1 MATYQAIIDSMTL
14 NENKTEAGSILNPDD
29 FGTQKDAFNYLY
41 DAAKWANFRV
51 DFLKYKTRQ
60 PFTANGGTG
69 NVQTFQQFGVY
80 RTNTVELFLNSNKSE
95 AFGLELFARIMGV
108 PEGID
113 KTKFGLVFKTENKKG
128 FTGTIGSADTFQNR
142 FSKKSPVLVY
152 PNSPHLI
159 DEQAARPVSM
169 SVKKFTG
176 IALDGKIRNG
186 ADEEVMTTGLL
197 PVLLS
202 DLTEGTYERIL
213 EFDPTTRTG
222 TEDQK
227 SCEVEISLN
236 KQLIVFS
243 LHGRKVAQKN
253 YNFRKY
259 FFCSTGSKIVRFS
272 HKIPF
277 KIQLAAKVE
286 NRHNDIILKDLYSGY
301 FNFRGTA
308 IFTAGKVDPVNG
320 STFKL
325 SSLNPNY
332 SIDII
337 Q

>member
-1 MATYQAIIDSMTL
+1 MATRQAIIDSMTI
-14 NENKTEAGSILNPDD
+14 NENKTAAGSILNPDD
-29 FGTQKDAFNYLY
+29 FGTQKEAFNYLY
-41 DAAKWANFRV
+41 DAAKWSNFRV

-60 PFTANGGTG
+60 PFSEDGGTG
-69 NVQTFQQFGVY
+69 TITSWQQYGMY
-80 RTNTVELFLNSNKSE
+80 KPNTVENFSKSNFSE
-95 AFGLELFARIMGV
+95 AFGIELYARIMGV

-186 ADEEVMTTGLL
+186 ADEEIMTKGLL

-236 KQLIVFS
+236 KQLLVFS
-243 LHGRKVAQKN
+243 LHGKKIAQKN

-259 FFCSTGSKIVRFS
+259 FYRSTNSKVVRFS

-286 NRHNDIILKDLYSGY
+286 NRHNDIILKDLFTGY
-301 FNFRGTA
+301 FNFRGTVILNGGA
-308 IFTAGKVDPVNG
+308 EPVTG
-320 STFKL
+320 SRFSL
-325 SSLNPNY
+325 SYLNPNY

>member
-1 MATYQAIIDSMTL
+1 MATYQGIIDSMTI

-29 FGTQKDAFNYLY
+29 FGTQKEAFNYLY
-41 DAAKWANFRV
+41 DASKWANFRV

-60 PFTANGGTG
+60 PFSEDGGVV
-69 NVQTFQQFGVY
+69 NIASFQQYGLY
-80 RTNTVELFLNSNKSE
+80 KPITVEYFSKSNFSE
-95 AFGLELFARIMGV
+95 AFGIELYARIMGV

-128 FTGTIGSADTFQNR
+128 FTGSIGSADTFQNR

-159 DEQAARPVSM
+159 DEQAGKPVSM
-169 SVKKFTG
+169 NVKKFTG

-186 ADEEVMTTGLL
+186 ADEPVMTKGLL

-227 SCEVEISLN
+227 SCAVETSLN
-236 KQLIVFS
+236 KQLLTFR
-243 LHGRKVAQKN
+243 LHGKKVAQKN
-253 YNFRKY
+253 YNYRKHFFRSY
-259 FFCSTGSKIVRFS
+259 GSKIVRFS

-277 KIQLAAKVE
+277 KIQLAAKVD
-286 NRHNDIILKDLYSGY
+286 NRHNDIILKDLYFGY
-301 FNFRGTA
+301 FHFRGTA
-308 IFTAGKVDPVNG
+308 IFTGTPDPVNG
-320 STFKL
+320 AIFYL
-325 SSLNPNY
+325 AYLNPNY

>member
-1 MATYQAIIDSMTL
+1 MATYQAIIDSMTI

-41 DAAKWANFRV
+41 NAAKWANFRV

-60 PFTANGGTG
+60 PFSVDGGLVNITSM
-69 NVQTFQQFGVY
+69 QQYGIY
-80 RTNTVELFLNSNKSE
+80 RPNRVENYLKSNFSE
-95 AFGLELFARIMGV
+95 AFGIELYARIMGV

-113 KTKFGLVFKTENKKG
+113 KTKFGLVFKTENKKNFKG
-128 FTGTIGSADTFQNR
+128 SIGSADTFQNR

-159 DEQAARPVSM
+159 DEQAGRHVSM

-186 ADEEVMTTGLL
+186 ADEPVMTKGLL

-222 TEDQK
+222 IDDQK
-227 SCEVEISLN
+227 SCEVEVSLN
-236 KQLIVFS
+236 KQLLIFS

-253 YNFRKY
+253 YNFRRY
-259 FFCSTGSKIVRFS
+259 FYRSTGSKIVRFS

-301 FNFRGTA
+301 FHFRGTA
-308 IFTAGKVDPVNG
+308 IFTGTPEPVEG
-320 STFKL
+320 SRFSL
-325 SSLNPNY
+325 DSLNPNY

>member
-1 MATYQAIIDSMTL
+1 MSRQAIIDSMT
-14 NENKTEAGSILNPDD
+14 ENANKVAAGSIANADD
-29 FGTQKDAFNYLY
+29 FGTQIDAFNYLY
-41 DAAKWANFRV
+41 EAAKWANFRV

-60 PFTANGGTG
+60 PFTEDGGIAAL
-69 NVQTFQQFGVY
+69 NSFQQYGFY
-80 RTNTVELFLNSNKSE
+80 TAADVERYLKSNFSE
-95 AFGLELFARIMGV
+95 AFGIELFARIMGV

-113 KTKFGLVFKTENKKG
+113 KTKFGLVFKTENKKNFNG
-128 FTGTIGSADTFQNR
+128 SIGSADTFQNR
-142 FSKKSPVLVY
+142 FSLKSPDLQF

-159 DEQAARPVSM
+159 DEQAAKPVSM

-176 IALDGKIRNG
+176 IALDGKVRNG
-186 ADEEVMTTGLL
+186 ADEPLAEKGLK

-202 DLTEGTYERIL
+202 ELTEGTYERIL

-222 TEDQK
+222 IEDQK

-236 KQLIVFS
+236 KQLLVFS
-243 LHGRKVAQKN
+243 LHGKKIAQKN

-259 FFCSTGSKIVRFS
+259 FYRSTNSKIVRFS

-286 NRHNDIILKDLYSGY
+286 NRHNDIILKDLFTGY
-301 FNFRGTA
+301 FNFRGTVILNGGA
-308 IFTAGKVDPVNG
+308 EPVTG
-320 STFKL
+320 SRFSL
-325 SSLNPNY
+325 SYLNPNY

>member
-1 MATYQAIIDSMTL
+1 MATYQAIIDSMTI
-14 NENKTEAGSILNPDD
+14 NENKTAAGSILNPDD

-60 PFTANGGTG
+60 PFSSDGGIISL
-69 NVQTFQQFGVY
+69 QSKQQYGVY
-80 RTNTVELFLNSNKSE
+80 QPGAVEYFLTSNLSE
-95 AFGLELFARIMGV
+95 AFGIELYARIMGV

-169 SVKKFTG
+169 SVKKFVG

-186 ADEEVMTTGLL
+186 ADEEVMTKGLL

-227 SCEVEISLN
+227 SCEVEISFN
-236 KQLIVFS
+236 KQLLVFS
-243 LHGRKVAQKN
+243 LHGKKIAQKK

-259 FFCSTGSKIVRFS
+259 FYRSSNTKIVRFS

-301 FNFRGTA
+301 FHFRGTA
-308 IFTAGKVDPVNG
+308 IFTGTPDPVNG
-320 STFKL
+320 AIFSL
-325 SSLNPNY
+325 SYLNPNY